1 MEITQELLKKF
12 NSKYS
17 KSKSN
22 KIIENTIVKNGIDA
36 SSINHHTIKKHNF
49 IFNIET
55 EKGEI
60 TNQKN
65 SGRCWI
71 FASLNMARVIVMKKL
86 NIENIELSQNY
97 LAFYDKLEKANTFLE
112 NIELTKHLDISD
124 HLVQQFLASPTPDGG
139 YWEYFQ
145 SLVTKYGVVPKEVM
159 PETFQSERTFELNDH
174 LFLRL
179 RKYAKLIRETSSK
192 DKIEQL
198 KEDCLSEI
206 YDILCKCLG
215 VPPKKFNFEYK
226 DKDKKYKK
234 IENITPSEF
243 FEKYVG
249 KEFTDKVD
257 IIHDPRNIYKHG
269 SAFVLKYAYSVLN
282 KNEVKMINVPLQ
294 ELKNATINSLKDGN
308 PVWFGCDVA
317 KYSNSKLG
325 IMDTDLFNYNDI
337 FSDTSDFTKADRLQ
351 YRESG
356 LSHAMS
362 FVGVNLDKKDNVTN
376 WMVENSWGSDSGK
389 KGIFSMSDKWFDE
402 FNYSVIVDKKYVNEL
417 YLKTAEKEIVEIEPW
432 DVLCKFG

>member
-1 MEITQELLKKF
+1 MEITQELLKQFKNKYNKNK
-12 NSKYS
+12 NS
-17 KSKSN
+17 

-36 SSINHHTIKKHNF
+36 SSINHETIKKHNF
-49 IFNIET
+49 VFNVET
-55 EKGEI
+55 TKGEI

-86 NIENIELSQNY
+86 NVANIELSQNY
-97 LAFYDKLEKANTFLE
+97 LAFYDKLEKANTFLH
-112 NIELTKHLDISD
+112 NIELTKHLEVSN
-124 HLVQQFLASPTPDGG
+124 HLVQQFLTSPCPDGG

-145 SLVTKYGVVPKEVM
+145 SLVLKYGVVPKEVM
-159 PETFQSERTFELNDH
+159 PETFQSERTYELNDQIS
-174 LFLRL
+174 LRL
-179 RKYAKLIRETSSK
+179 RKYAKLIRESSSK
-192 DKIEQL
+192 SEIDKL
-198 KEDCLSEI
+198 KETCLSEI
-206 YDILCKCLG
+206 YDILCKSLG
-215 VPPKKFNFEYK
+215 VPPQKFSFEYK
-226 DKDKKYKK
+226 DKDNKYEK
-234 IENITPSEF
+234 ISNISPVEF
-243 FEKYVG
+243 FEKFIG
-249 KEFTDKVD
+249 KEFIDKVD
-257 IIHDPRNIYKHG
+257 IIHDPRDIYKHG

-294 ELKNATINSLKDGN
+294 ELKNATIKSLEDGN
-308 PVWFGCDVA
+308 PVWFGCDVG

-325 IMDTDLFNYNDI
+325 IMDTELFNYNDI

-362 FVGVNLDKKDNVTN
+362 FVGVNIDKKHKVTN

-402 FNYSVIVDKKYVNEL
+402 FNYSVIVDKKYVDEK
-417 YLKTAEKEIVEIEPW
+417 YLKTAESEIVEIEPW
-432 DVLCKFG
+432 DVLCKFN